1 MPSNVNSIRFLLFI
15 LFFLFPL
22 TITAQEYRGS
32 ILGHVTDSQGFDI
45 PNASIEARS
54 DQQTYTIKTDGHGNF
69 VIPLV
74 QPGTYTVAIQAS
86 GFRREVYPNQI
97 LSVSQKLNLSV
108 RLTPGGATDV
118 VTVTTDQL
126 QLATT
131 DASGGT
137 VMDPEKVQ
145 NLPLNGRQVYML
157 MSLTPGVRFTQTQ
170 FGAGGYSG
178 TRGWDVSNAY
188 SINGQQGA
196 YNQFMLNGA
205 PISIQG
211 GGSAGTWNI
220 SPSIDAVQ
228 EFKVMTI
235 TFDAQYGR
243 VGGGAMNTIL
253 KSGTPKFH
261 GTLYDYWRNSIFDA
275 NSYQLNQQGADK
287 PYHNQHQYGGTIG
300 GPFLKHN
307 AYFFFSYEGWREV
320 LPAGVVTSV
329 PTADM
334 RPDASGNVNLS

>member
-1 MPSNVNSIRFLLFI
+1 LRSTPTRVSHVLLLF
-15 LFFLFPL
+15 LFIFPL
-22 TITAQEYRGS
+22 TIAAQEYRGS
-32 ILGHVTDSQGFDI
+32 ILGHITDPQGFDI
-45 PNASIEARS
+45 TNASIEARS
-54 DQQTYTIKTDGHGNF
+54 DQQTYTHKTDSHGNF

-74 QPGTYTVAIQAS
+74 QPGTYTVAIQAP

-97 LSVSQKLNLSV
+97 LSISQKLNLSV
-108 RLTPGGATDV
+108 RLTPGGASDV

-178 TRGWDVSNAY
+178 TRGWDVSNSY

-205 PISIQG
+205 PISVQG
-211 GGSAGTWNI
+211 GGSAGSWNI

-253 KSGTPKFH
+253 KSGTPSFH
-261 GTLYDYWRNSIFDA
+261 GTVYDYWRTPSSTPTLTSSISRERPNLSTTSISLAAPSADLSSNIMRTFSSA
-275 NSYQLNQQGADK
+275 MKAGAK
-287 PYHNQHQYGGTIG
+287 S
-300 GPFLKHN
+300 FLPV
-307 AYFFFSYEGWREV
+307 SS
-320 LPAGVVTSV
+320 PAFPPRICAPMPRVTS
-329 PTADM
+329 T
-334 RPDASGNVNLS
+334 